1 MQALYK
7 FQQQNSRLP
16 NPRCSKD
23 ADAMVQS
30 AKEINETLESKVSVF
45 FWFLFKGN
53 AVNINDVYLLMPNDN
68 GDIPLSNLEN
78 RQYLFDF
85 SLVSFLSK

>member
-23 ADAMVQS
+23 ADAMIQT
-30 AKEINETLESKVSVF
+30 AKEINETLQSKVSVF
-45 FWFLFKGN
+45 FAF
-53 AVNINDVYLLMPNDN
+53 V
-68 GDIPLSNLEN
+68 
-78 RQYLFDF
+78 
-85 SLVSFLSK
+85 

>member
-23 ADAMVQS
+23 ADAMIQA
-30 AKEINETLESKVSVF
+30 AKEINETLENKVSVF
-45 FWFLFKGN
+45 FGF
-53 AVNINDVYLLMPNDN
+53 V
-68 GDIPLSNLEN
+68 
-78 RQYLFDF
+78 
-85 SLVSFLSK
+85 